1 MRHNLRVHLMKI
13 FTLFLG
19 MTACAL
25 AHPIEFHND
34 PFRQLEEA
42 WPTPT
47 EVRLASGAP
56 GPKYWQQRA
65 DYDLKIELNE
75 KKQHLTG
82 IGTITY
88 HNNSPHTLNYLW
100 VQLDRNRYTPN
111 SHGNLSNEA
120 SIAGTSTGA
129 FAMTLNYEKF
139 EGGFN
144 IDNIVSDQGR
154 ELKYTIVDTMMRID
168 LPKPLKSKQTFGFRV
183 AWNYQLNDSRS
194 SWGRSNSEL
203 FKDGNRVHE
212 IAQWYPRMAVYN
224 DVRGWQNKAFL
235 GRGEFALEFGD
246 YKVAITVPSDHVV
259 SATGELQNSKQCLK
273 PEWQKRLKKAENAK
287 NPVMIIT
294 REEAEETS
302 KTRAKNSKTW
312 VFTAKNV
319 RDFAWASSRKF
330 VWDAVKHQLPNSKKK
345 IWAMSLYPT
354 EFTPLWKKYSTH
366 AVIHTLN
373 VFSRYTFDYPYPVA
387 ISIGGPV
394 WGMEYPMICFNGPRP
409 EEDGTYSEK
418 SKNGLI
424 SIVIHEVGHNW
435 FPMIVNSDE
444 RQWSWMDEGLTSFMQ
459 TVAEQEWKDHYPSR
473 GLPQKIATY
482 MQSKN
487 QMPIM
492 TNSESI
498 LQFGPNAYSKPAVG
512 LGILRETIMGR
523 ELFDHAF
530 QEYSRR
536 WMFKHPEPSDFF
548 RTMEDA
554 AGIDLD
560 WFWHSWFY
568 TTKHVDLAVTDIK
581 RYVLDNGNPEDKAKR
596 DQQDEK
602 DAQKKNITVE
612 HNKKIQKYTD
622 RRKELRDFYDKL
634 DRFKV
639 AEEDKKSFTESMA
652 KLELHERKLFK
663 SKKEFHVVTFKN
675 TGGVIMPIPVELHFS
690 KGKKKTIHL
699 PAEIWKK
706 NAREVKKLFVTKEPI
721 VKIIIDPGERLADV
735 NTDNNVWPPEIG
747 EDRFTPKPR
756 EKKKNEMQKAQERKD
771 KAAQEKKEK
780 SEAKKDS

>member
-1 MRHNLRVHLMKI
+1 MKFFALFMGMI
-13 FTLFLG
+13 GTTLS
-19 MTACAL
+19 
-25 AHPIEFHND
+25 HPIEFHKD
-34 PFRQLEEA
+34 PFRQLEEV

-65 DYDLKIELNE
+65 DYDIKIELNE

-82 IGTITY
+82 SARITY
-88 HNNSPHTLNYLW
+88 HNQSPHSLRYLW

-111 SHGNLSNEA
+111 SHGNLSGETG
-120 SIAGTSTGA
+120 SLEGTSTSA
-129 FAMTLNYEKF
+129 LAMILNNEKF
-139 EGGFN
+139 DGGFH
-144 IDNIVSDQGR
+144 IDNIVTDKGG
-154 ELKYTIVDTMMRID
+154 ELGTTTVDTMMRID
-168 LPKPLKSKQTFGFRV
+168 LPQPLKPKQSFSFRI
-183 AWNYQLNDSRS
+183 AWNYRLNDSRS

-203 FKDGNRVHE
+203 FSDGNRVHE
-212 IAQWYPRMAVYN
+212 IAQWFPRMAVYN

-246 YKVAITVPSDHVV
+246 YKVAITVPSDHIV
-259 SATGELQNSKQCLK
+259 SATGELTNARQCLK

-294 REEAEETS
+294 REEAEKNS
-302 KTRAKNSKTW
+302 KTRAKDTKTW
-312 VFTAKNV
+312 VFEAKNV

-330 VWDAVKHQLPNSKKK
+330 VWDAVKHQLPGTNKK

-366 AVIHTLN
+366 AIIHTLN
-373 VFSRYTFDYPYPVA
+373 VFSKYTFDYPYPVA

-409 EEDGTYSEK
+409 EEDGTYSER
-418 SKNGLI
+418 SKNSLI

-444 RQWSWMDEGLTSFMQ
+444 RQWTWMDEGLTSFMQ

-473 GLPQKIATY
+473 GMPQKISRY
-482 MQSKN
+482 MTSRN
-487 QMPIM
+487 QVPIM

-498 LQFGPNAYSKPAVG
+498 QQFGPNAYTKPAVG

-530 QEYSRR
+530 KEYSRR

-581 RYVLDNGNPEDKAKR
+581 RYLLDDGNPENKAKR
-596 DQQDEK
+596 DKEADKEAK
-602 DAQKKNITVE
+602 SKNISKE
-612 HNKKIQKYTD
+612 HNKRIPKYTNG
-622 RRKELRDFYDKL
+622 RKDLRDFYDKL
-634 DRFKV
+634 DRFEV
-639 AEEDKKSFTESMA
+639 TDEDKKAFTESMA
-652 KLELHERKLFK
+652 KLEPHERKLFD
-663 SKKEFHVVTFKN
+663 SNKEFQIVTFQN
-675 TGGVIMPIPVELHFS
+675 NGGVIMPLLVDLHFE
-690 KGKKKTIHL
+690 KGKKQTVHL

-706 NAREVKKLFVTKEPI
+706 NFREVKKLFVTKEPL
-721 VKIIIDPGERLADV
+721 VKVVIDPGERLGDTNMA
-735 NTDNNVWPPEIG
+735 NNVWPPEIG
-747 EDRFTPKPR
+747 ETLFTPKPR
-756 EKKKNEMQKAQERKD
+756 ETKKNEMQKARDQEEEEK
-771 KAAQEKKEK
+771 EKKAQ
-780 SEAKKDS
+780 SSKKDNKSQHQD